1 VQEMKRKKFEKTLQE
16 FIDLWSELGQYD
28 IDLAF
33 EDGVVHSLGDPVE
46 ICWNHDNTTECYN
59 P

>member
-1 VQEMKRKKFEKTLQE
+1 MKRKKFEKTLQE

>member
-1 VQEMKRKKFEKTLQE
+1 MERKKFEKTLQK

-33 EDGVVHSLGDPVE
+33 EDGVTHQLGDPVE
-46 ICWNHDNTTECYN
+46 ICWNHENKTTCYN
-59 P
+59 PT